1 MKLAKLGN
9 ITWFNEGDTLPMATT
24 QLVGQMEVL
33 VPLADL
39 INKDEEIA
47 RLNKEVEKLDK
58 EITRISKKL
67 GNEGFVAKAPAAVIE
82 KEKDK
87 LAGYERDQ
95 GKIKEQIEAIK
106 AL

>member
-1 MKLAKLGN
+1 
-9 ITWFNEGDTLPMATT
+9 
-24 QLVGQMEVL
+24 MEVL